1 MKKWYTMDMPQDV
14 PKTLSGRDEQ
24 DRIDRARK
32 DFNP

>member
-1 MKKWYTMDMPQDV
+1 MKKWYTMDMPENV

-24 DRIDRARK
+24 DRIDRGRK